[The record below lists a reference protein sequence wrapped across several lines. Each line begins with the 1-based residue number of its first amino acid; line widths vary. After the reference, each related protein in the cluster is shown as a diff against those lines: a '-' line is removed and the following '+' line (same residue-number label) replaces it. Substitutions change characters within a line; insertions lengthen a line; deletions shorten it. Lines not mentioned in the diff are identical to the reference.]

1 MKNTVSFSDA
11 QEESIL
17 NAATTVFAE
26 HGFAGARVEAIA
38 KAAGMNKAM
47 LYYRLG
53 DKARLYEL
61 VILRQFER
69 LAAAVERVDSLDGS
83 ALEKLQGILRA
94 VASLFTED
102 PRLPRIMA
110 WELASEGKSLPAQV
124 LSKWAR
130 IIGSVTALAG
140 RCGLDPALTHF
151 SLVSPLIFTCLTEP
165 VRKRFAP
172 AIPAHMK
179 RIADI
184 NVLDM
189 ADYLGGLLQKAARE
203 NA

>member
-1 MKNTVSFSDA
+1 MKTVTPLPDTQQMA
-11 QEESIL
+11 IL
-17 NAATTVFAE
+17 DAATTEFAE

-38 KAAGMNKAM
+38 KGAGMNKAM

-69 LAAAVERVDSLDGS
+69 LATAVERVDSLDGS

-94 VASLFTED
+94 VALLFTQD

-110 WELASEGKSLPAQV
+110 WELASEGKSLPEQV
-124 LSKWAR
+124 LSKWSR
-130 IIGSVTALAG
+130 IIGSVTSLAG
-140 RCGLDPALTHF
+140 QCGLDPALTHF
-151 SLVSPLIFTCLTEP
+151 SLVGPLVFTCLTEP

-179 RIADI
+179 RIAGI
-184 NVLDM
+184 TVLDM
-189 ADYLGGLLQKAARE
+189 ADYLGELLKKAARE

>member
-1 MKNTVSFSDA
+1 MKSLSPLPDA
-11 QEESIL
+11 QQVAIL
-17 NAATTVFAE
+17 DAATTVFAE

-69 LAAAVERVDSLDGS
+69 LATAVERVDSLDGR

-94 VASLFTED
+94 VAMLFTED

-110 WELASEGKSLPAQV
+110 WELASEGKSLPEQV
-124 LSKWAR
+124 LSKWSR
-130 IIGSVTALAG
+130 IIGSVTNLAG
-140 RCGLDPALTHF
+140 QCGLDPALTHF
-151 SLVSPLIFTCLTEP
+151 SLVGPLVFTCLTEP

-179 RIADI
+179 RVADI
-184 NVLDM
+184 TVLDM
-189 ADYLGGLLQKAARE
+189 ADYLGGLLKKAARE